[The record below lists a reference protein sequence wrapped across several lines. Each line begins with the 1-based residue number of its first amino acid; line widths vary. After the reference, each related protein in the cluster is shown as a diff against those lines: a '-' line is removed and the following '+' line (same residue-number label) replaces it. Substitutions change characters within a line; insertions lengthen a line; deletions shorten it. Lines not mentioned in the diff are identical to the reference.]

1 MIRLNNGNPFLSPS
15 LLMFALSFCV
25 LSQAYGRE
33 ELRST
38 AEQKD
43 YINKLKKELLQIK
56 KDLVTLETN
65 KEKPAV
71 VPTPAP
77 SIPKIGSKTLS
88 PSPLILKRSTAIS
101 ATKEDLR
108 RIRKGLLELQG
119 GKTTETAEQEPSL
132 ETRLPVRK
140 VVKVRQHNNYFLF
153 VNPGIAFAQDREYS
167 LPSGDKAIL
176 GTHTGLDISIAFG
189 GQLGSWTI
197 GPEIGYRRIGY
208 KHFTLS
214 TVPIPFD
221 ATGDSTSYSFALYG
235 GRDFTLGHSWNLHS
249 ALTLGVTSRYDTFT
263 LPDVPDPRIAPP
275 DPDFPYQQ
283 SDDDLLFQGSI
294 RTALEYAF
302 SDLCSAHLGYRF
314 SYVDNLGDF
323 GSLLVHQAELGLRL
337 NL

>member
-33 ELRST
+33 DLRST

-65 KEKPAV
+65 NEKPAGTPELS
-71 VPTPAP
+71 PT
-77 SIPKIGSKTLS
+77 IPEVSDKTLS
-88 PSPLILKRSTAIS
+88 QSPLILKRSTSIS

-132 ETRLPVRK
+132 ETSLPVRK

-167 LPSGDKAIL
+167 QAVSHHKSFLETRA
-176 GTHTGLDISIAFG
+176 GLELSIAFG
-189 GQLGSWTI
+189 GQIGPWTI
-197 GPEIGYRRIGY
+197 GPEIGYRRLGY
-208 KHFTLS
+208 KSIS
-214 TVPIPFD
+214 TPSLPFNTKTE
-221 ATGDSTSYSFALYG
+221 TGNSTSYFFALYS
-235 GRDFTLGHSWNLHS
+235 GRDIALSHQLNLN
-249 ALTLGVTSRYDTFT
+249 LGVSLGVANINETFT
-263 LPDVPDPRIAPP
+263 FEIPGSFTSHNATEEGSR
-275 DPDFPYQQ
+275 
-283 SDDDLLFQGSI
+283 FQGSI
-294 RTALEYAF
+294 RTAIEYAF

-314 SYVDNLGDF
+314 SYVNDIGDF